1 MEKDRRPGPLFQLLK
16 KIPSEPDFPCS
27 NHGVVRSRAR
37 RAWCKA
43 PLGHFPLQSATWQL
57 FSTTLVLFAA
67 GRRAQEDLAPLLAA
81 LSSGPLDACA
91 RCMRV
96 CHGSPALVAPVI
108 VGRHC
113 SLSSSASRCA
123 SQPGRDCDFTCHS
136 LEAAPISVPA
146 RRGSFHQTERVER
159 PLNTFLGIHSHRR
172 ADVNH
177 HSSQSRAS
185 RSLRVMRES
194 ASRILHDFFVLRAT
208 ASGRGD
214 GAISVDRVDHCE
226 PCACHCP
233 QAHLRKS
240 SS

>member
-43 PLGHFPLQSATWQL
+43 REPTSP
-57 FSTTLVLFAA
+57 AA
-67 GRRAQEDLAPLLAA
+67 ICHVAAPFLHPGVVCSRPSPRAQEDLAPLLAA
-81 LSSGPLDACA
+81 LSSGPLDACGI
-91 RCMRV
+91 RTSDRRSTLL
-96 CHGSPALVAPVI
+96 SP
-108 VGRHC
+108 
-113 SLSSSASRCA
+113 LSSSASRCA

-159 PLNTFLGIHSHRR
+159 PLNTFLGIHSHRTR

-194 ASRILHDFFVLRAT
+194 ASRILHDFFVLRT
-208 ASGRGD
+208 R
-214 GAISVDRVDHCE
+214 RWRHFC
-226 PCACHCP
+226 
-233 QAHLRKS
+233 
-240 SS
+240 

>member
-1 MEKDRRPGPLFQLLK
+1 MLKSRRR
-16 KIPSEPDFPCS
+16 EE
-27 NHGVVRSRAR
+27 
-37 RAWCKA
+37 
-43 PLGHFPLQSATWQL
+43 QSAQSVVQSSTWPLPAAICHVAAL
-57 FSTTLVLFAA
+57 FSETLQPPWCSRLQPAD
-67 GRRAQEDLAPLLAA
+67 EPLLAA